1 MRPKYKLRFG
11 LSCWK
16 VSARLGASLSAS
28 LGASLISLC
37 VGSASLAVE
46 QTPSVPS
53 DGFLADLSTD
63 LLETPL
69 ETEIPVETE
78 ILVPDTSDE
87 IPEEILRTEIIT
99 GARSPFTG
107 EPMTAAEYAQLQ
119 EELDGPIVTPLASSD
134 IRYLVFLL
142 QLRKAVR
149 PILPF
154 IR

>member
-1 MRPKYKLRFG
+1 MNQRGQKYKLKLGLRFS

-16 VSARLGASLSAS
+16 VSASVSASLSAIFMS
-28 LGASLISLC
+28 WCA
-37 VGSASLAVE
+37 GSASLAVE
-46 QTPSVPS
+46 QTPSLPS
-53 DGFLADLSTD
+53 NDFLAGLSTD
-63 LLETPL
+63 LLEAPL
-69 ETEIPVETE
+69 QTEIT
-78 ILVPDTSDE
+78 VPDTSEE
-87 IPEEILRTEIIT
+87 IPEEILRTEVIT

-119 EELDGPIVTPLASSD
+119 EELDGPIVTPTASSD